1 MQFQVPQFIE
11 TEDKIVGPLTLK
23 QFLYV
28 AAGGIISFMLFF
40 VLEPWLWFTITLF
53 LGFISVAIA
62 FIKINGRPMSVFI
75 PATFNYIWS
84 PRVYTLKPRAQDKQ
98 IDIAATS
105 RIKKDFVFSGIKN
118 LLEKMA
124 TSRAAIPKREQTIAT
139 GNFGV
144 PQRRI
149 KERYEIMRRI
159 TGDRQMARRIDY
171 R

>member
-11 TEDKIVGPLTLK
+11 TEDKIVGPFTLR
-23 QFLYV
+23 QFLYI
-28 AAGGIISFMLFF
+28 AGGGVASFVLFF
-40 VLEPWLWFTITLF
+40 ILRPWLWLVITLF
-53 LGFISVAIA
+53 LGSISVVMA

-84 PRVYTLKPRAQDKQ
+84 PRIYTLKPKVQEQHIETEA
-98 IDIAATS
+98 IS
-105 RIKKDFVFSGIKN
+105 RTKKGSVFTGIKS

-124 TSRAAIPKREQTIAT
+124 TSKNAIPKREQTIAA
-139 GNFGV
+139 GNFDI
-144 PQRRI
+144 PQREI
-149 KERYEIMRRI
+149 KERYEVIRRI